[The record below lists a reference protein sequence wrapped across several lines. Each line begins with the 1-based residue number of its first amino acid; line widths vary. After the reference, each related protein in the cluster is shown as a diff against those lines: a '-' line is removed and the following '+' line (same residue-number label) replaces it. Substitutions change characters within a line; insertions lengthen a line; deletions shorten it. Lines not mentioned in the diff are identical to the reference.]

1 MFSKS
6 LAEKKLE
13 ELTGGFLINE
23 QFANL
28 LKENG
33 LTTNDGEKI
42 KKQLKNE
49 IKTGVVSIDGL
60 SIRLMYLIR
69 KAAQKNNIIPPNY
82 SINTTR
88 SAETQNNHLFKE
100 YEKQLNKLKEE
111 YDKKKEKVI
120 ILIEKAFTPPQIT
133 YDRFIDS
140 VKKSNKIFQA
150 QYQSAINIIDLASEE
165 TPRMKTEL
173 ERKISTLKSIIS
185 HIDDLTNEL
194 IINLSSDKKSSDE
207 VDILFDDMDELIKSI
222 KKYE

>member
-1 MFSKS
+1 MFSKT

-13 ELTGGFLINE
+13 ELTGGFIINKH
-23 QFANL
+23 FANL

-33 LTTNDGEKI
+33 LTIKDGEKI

-69 KAAQKNNIIPPNY
+69 KASQKNNIISENYPPN
-82 SINTTR
+82 TTGNVTTPIYHPFKKY
-88 SAETQNNHLFKE
+88 ET
-100 YEKQLNKLKEE
+100 QLNKLKEE
-111 YDKKKEKVI
+111 YDEKKEKVI
-120 ILIEKAFTPPQIT
+120 ILIEKAFAPPQIT

-140 VKKSNKIFQA
+140 VQKSNKIFQT
-150 QYQSAINIIDLASEE
+150 QYQSATNIINLASEG

-194 IINLSSDKKSSDE
+194 IINLSSDKKTSDE
-207 VDILFDDMDELIKSI
+207 VDLLFDDMDELIKSI

>member
-13 ELTGGFLINE
+13 ELTGGFLISK
-23 QFANL
+23 QFENL
-28 LKENG
+28 LEENG
-33 LTTNDGEKI
+33 LTLKDGEKI
-42 KKQLKNE
+42 KRQLKSE
-49 IKTGVVSIDGL
+49 IKAGVVSADGL
-60 SIRLMYLIR
+60 SIRLIYLIH
-69 KAAQKNNIIPPNY
+69 KTSQKKSTIPPNY
-82 SINTTR
+82 TVNTT
-88 SAETQNNHLFKE
+88 SPVTQNNHAFKE
-100 YEKQLNKLKEE
+100 YETQLKELKEE

-120 ILIEKAFTPPQIT
+120 ILIEKAFAPPQIT

-150 QYQSAINIIDLASEE
+150 QYQSATNIITLASEE
-165 TPRMKTEL
+165 TPRMRMEL

-207 VDILFDDMDELIKSI
+207 VNLLFDDMDELIKSI